1 MIHYALIYMKGFIA
15 NCISVLALYAD
26 QNLSMKNDI
35 QGILPTIARKNTMFS
50 LLLLTQVIAHTPLV

>member
-1 MIHYALIYMKGFIA
+1 MKGFIA